1 MNRRNLLKGAA
12 ALGGA
17 ALAGGVA
24 APALAQN
31 SRASTL
37 IFVPQANLS
46 ALDPIWTTATV
57 TSNHGYYIFDTL
69 FAVDANSRVQ
79 PQMAEGHEVAD
90 GGRLWRF
97 RLREGLRFHDGTPVR
112 SADCIASVKRWAS
125 RDPFGQLITGITEEW
140 KVVDDR
146 NFELRLNRPFP
157 ALLEALGKAEANV
170 PFIMPERLAKTDG
183 ATAIT
188 EMVGSGP
195 YRFVASEFNSGS
207 RAVYT
212 KFDGYVPR
220 HEAPSAAAGAPR
232 SPISSASSGTSSP
245 TPRPPR
251 RPCWRARSTGGS
263 ARSPTCSRCWPRAA
277 TSGGRS
283 WTRPGAWRWRG

>member
-12 ALGGA
+12 GLGAA

-24 APALAQN
+24 GPALAQN

-37 IFVPQANLS
+37 RFVPQANLS

-69 FAVDANSRVQ
+69 FAVDANNRVQ

-212 KFDGYVPR
+212 KFDGYVPC
-220 HEAPSAAAGAPR
+220 HEAPSAAAGAKIAHFQRIEWDIITDP
-232 SPISSASSGTSSP
+232 S
-245 TPRPPR
+245 
-251 RPCWRARSTGGS
+251 
-263 ARSPTCSRCWPRAA
+263 
-277 TSGGRS
+277 
-283 WTRPGAWRWRG
+283 

>member
-12 ALGGA
+12 GLGGA

-24 APALAQN
+24 GPALAQN

-37 IFVPQANLS
+37 RFVPQANLS

-69 FAVDANSRVQ
+69 FAVDANNRVQ

-195 YRFVASEFNSGS
+195 YLSLI
-207 RAVYT
+207 
-212 KFDGYVPR
+212 
-220 HEAPSAAAGAPR
+220 H
-232 SPISSASSGTSSP
+232 I
-245 TPRPPR
+245 
-251 RPCWRARSTGGS
+251 
-263 ARSPTCSRCWPRAA
+263 
-277 TSGGRS
+277 
-283 WTRPGAWRWRG
+283 